1 MQNDER
7 YTVVYDGT
15 CGVCQRVVDR
25 LRRWDRNH
33 LLDIVASQAPGVRE
47 RFPWIAAS
55 AYAESIQLIAQDQ
68 RTWQGAAA
76 IEELLRVLPRGR
88 WISWLFVLPFARPIA
103 ERFYRWFARNRYRL
117 GCGAHCAYHPAEVP
131 RDELRK

>member
-1 MQNDER
+1 MPNER
-7 YTVVYDGT
+7 YTLVYDGT
-15 CGVCQRVVDR
+15 CGVCQRFVDR
-25 LRRWDRNH
+25 LRRWDSDQ
-33 LLDIVASQAPGVRE
+33 LLEIVASQAPGLQA
-47 RFPWIAAS
+47 RFPWIPAE
-55 AYAESIQLIAQDQ
+55 AYTASIQLIARDN

-117 GCGAHCAYHPAEVP
+117 GCGTHCALPPTEASL
-131 RDELRK
+131 D